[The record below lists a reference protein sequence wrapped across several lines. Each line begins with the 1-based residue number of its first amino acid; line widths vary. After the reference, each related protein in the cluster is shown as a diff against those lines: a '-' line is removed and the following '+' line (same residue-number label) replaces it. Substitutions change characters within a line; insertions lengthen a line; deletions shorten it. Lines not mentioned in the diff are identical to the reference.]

1 MVGSLGWKS
10 FMEVASIQFH
20 SNVEMSMV
28 YSSILG
34 RLVVLVARKLTRY
47 VHIYN
52 IHSTS
57 FNIKLE
63 VSKEFL
69 VCIVGFYG
77 PVKGSDSF
85 KALRSITFYKNK
97 AKYGPYGVEIGHAF
111 TSSVAPGKVVGFHGR
126 SGVYLD
132 AIGVHMEYF

>member
-1 MVGSLGWKS
+1 MEEFLTVGLWGGEGGDRWS
-10 FMEVASIQFH
+10 FVENNGGIIGMEIVHGSGIDSISFKCGDEYGVLQH
-20 SNVEMSMV
+20 S
-28 YSSILG
+28 
-34 RLVVLVARKLTRY
+34 RK
-47 VHIYN
+47 
-52 IHSTS
+52 
-57 FNIKLE
+57 IKLE

-69 VCIVGFYG
+69 VCIAGFCG

-85 KALRSITFYKNK
+85 KALRCITFYKNK

-111 TSSVAPGKVVGFHGR
+111 RSSVASGKVVGFHGR